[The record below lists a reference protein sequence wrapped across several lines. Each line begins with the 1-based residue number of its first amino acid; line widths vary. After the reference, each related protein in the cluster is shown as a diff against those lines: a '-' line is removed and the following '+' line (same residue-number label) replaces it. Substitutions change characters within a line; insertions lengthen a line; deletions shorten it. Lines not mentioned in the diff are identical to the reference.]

1 MGNQKKA
8 VCTIGIAAV
17 NVIVFLLLSFGGRTE
32 DGMYMLE
39 HGAMYV
45 PYVVEY
51 KEYYRLFTC
60 IFLHFG
66 FSHLMN
72 NMLTLVVVGW
82 NVEMFVGKARFL
94 TIYLLSGLGGNL
106 LSMAAD
112 IWRQDYSVSA
122 GASGAI
128 FGLTGALLCLA
139 ILNHGRVGN
148 ITKQGM
154 IVMILISL
162 YTGFTSGGVDNLAHV
177 GGLLTGILVTALLCW
192 KRNPN
197 VDPFCGAE
205 STSIVPPWA
214 CMILSEIESPRPVPF
229 FLYVVNGSK
238 MELRCSLEIP
248 HPLS

>member
-94 TIYLLSGLGGNL
+94 T
-106 LSMAAD
+106 
-112 IWRQDYSVSA
+112 R
-122 GASGAI
+122 
-128 FGLTGALLCLA
+128 
-139 ILNHGRVGN
+139 
-148 ITKQGM
+148 K
-154 IVMILISL
+154 
-162 YTGFTSGGVDNLAHV
+162 
-177 GGLLTGILVTALLCW
+177 
-192 KRNPN
+192 
-197 VDPFCGAE
+197 
-205 STSIVPPWA
+205 SIVH
-214 CMILSEIESPRPVPF
+214 
-229 FLYVVNGSK
+229 GSRY
-238 MELRCSLEIP
+238 METGL
-248 HPLS
+248 